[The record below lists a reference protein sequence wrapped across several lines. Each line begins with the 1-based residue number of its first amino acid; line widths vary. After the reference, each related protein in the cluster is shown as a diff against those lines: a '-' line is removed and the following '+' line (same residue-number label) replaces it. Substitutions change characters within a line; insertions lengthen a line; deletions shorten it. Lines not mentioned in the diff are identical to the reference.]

1 MKNRR
6 LSFGYEDTDKKI
18 EVDLYGLIFEIDKKK
33 MVDEDVSNIN
43 ENDEDSVENKIR
55 ELIGEDSIEKINN
68 KRLKD
73 GYEEMTLDV
82 EVAVL
87 TCIYKAYI
95 TATSGSMIDEIMNT
109 NKELENRAKDM
120 NNNRNSIM
128 NREQRRNYN
137 RNNNYRRRYRRY

>member
-1 MKNRR
+1 MENKR

-18 EVDLYGLIFEIDKKK
+18 EVDLYGLIFEINKENIVDK
-33 MVDEDVSNIN
+33 DISNI
-43 ENDEDSVENKIR
+43 DEKNVENEIK

-68 KRLKD
+68 KRIKD
-73 GYEEMTLDV
+73 GHDKMTLDV

-95 TATSGSMIDEIMNT
+95 TATSGNMIDEIINT
-109 NKELENRAKDM
+109 NKEIEDRVKD
-120 NNNRNSIM
+120 NAI

-137 RNNNYRRRYRRY
+137 RNHRRNYRHYRRY